1 MLGSQ
6 SQLLDRRYVLSLL
19 GSTGSRYRARE
30 ADLMH
35 LPIGRCGLGAAQPL
49 PVGEDG
55 GIYTYT
61 TPPILTYSLVT
72 YHIPRSCWIQ
82 LLSINMQKTKSDGKH
97 SLTRLTRRLRDMVRT
112 SPNGDVAPYPN
123 QLVNNTPFPISDIDL
138 PGPSP
143 EDHDAAIK
151 LCQRCSSINFNTV
164 ENFLIYQKFE
174 LIKYIDGLQESG
186 CDLC

>member
-1 MLGSQ
+1 
-6 SQLLDRRYVLSLL
+6 
-19 GSTGSRYRARE
+19 
-30 ADLMH
+30 
-35 LPIGRCGLGAAQPL
+35 
-49 PVGEDG
+49 
-55 GIYTYT
+55 
-61 TPPILTYSLVT
+61 
-72 YHIPRSCWIQ
+72 
-82 LLSINMQKTKSDGKH
+82 
-97 SLTRLTRRLRDMVRT
+97 MVRT

-123 QLVNNTPFPISDIDL
+123 HLVNNTPFPISDIDL

-186 CDLC
+186 CDLCWLLNEM